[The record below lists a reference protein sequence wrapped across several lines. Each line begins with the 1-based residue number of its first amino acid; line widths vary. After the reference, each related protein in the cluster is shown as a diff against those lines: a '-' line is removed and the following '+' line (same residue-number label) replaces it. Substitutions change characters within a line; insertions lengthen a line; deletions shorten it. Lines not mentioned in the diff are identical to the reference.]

1 MGRRIVL
8 ESHNGLAEGVLGAAT
23 MICGEIEG
31 LSAFGLA
38 PDGSVAELGDQVRS
52 IALEHP
58 EDQLIVV
65 ADLLGGSVC
74 NQCLQSLADCPNAT
88 IVAGLSLPLLLA
100 IASRDGELTAADI
113 DEAVAEATGM
123 TKRVELE
130 IDEAQDSEEDFF

>member
-8 ESHNGLAEGVLGAAT
+8 VSHDGLAKGVFGAAT

-31 LSAFGLA
+31 LSALGLA
-38 PDGSVAELGDQVRS
+38 PDGSVAELGDAVRS
-52 IALEHP
+52 IAAGHP

-88 IVAGLSLPLLLA
+88 VIAGLSLPLLFSLL
-100 IASRDGELTAADI
+100 SRDGELSSDDI
-113 DEAVAEATGM
+113 DEAVAEALSM
-123 TKRVELE
+123 TKRVQIE
-130 IDEAQDSEEDFF
+130 IEDAAETEEDFF